1 MLPIDK
7 IIKEYKKLGCPPEVF
22 DPCKMPLKRDK
33 YFVLCSERSVGK
45 TTNVLLFGMV
55 AHEVA
60 GTQIIYI
67 RQHADMITPKNARTL
82 MDTILSFGYVEKVTH
97 GIWSNV
103 RYWAGGWYYCN
114 YDDNG
119 KVSEQDKKPFMVC
132 LGLNQNEYIKSV
144 GNYPEG
150 NIIIFDEF
158 VSRYYQQDEFI
169 LFADVLKTI
178 IRERPDPLVFMLGN
192 TLDRYNQYFA
202 EMELLGV
209 TTSMPLGEHTE
220 VITSKGTPIYV
231 EFVTREKT
239 KQKLTLNKLFFGFK
253 NKKLGSI
260 TGDDWVIIPMQ
271 HIDSTDT
278 DREVITKNLYVT
290 YEGQLLNLEVCY
302 SPKYGTHVC
311 AHFATKIYKD
321 SRIYSVDMMIDSR
334 YRYRW
339 GYDKLDRLVWTLY
352 ERKKFYY
359 ANNSVGVLIDK
370 YADTCKH
377 AKSLY

>member
-7 IIKEYKKLGCPPEVF
+7 IIKEYNKLHIPPEVF
-22 DPCKMPLKRDK
+22 NPCKMPLKRCK

-45 TTNVLLFGMV
+45 TTNVLLFGMI
-55 AHEVA
+55 AHKF
-60 GTQIIYI
+60 GSQIIYI

-82 MDTILSFGYVEKVTH
+82 LDTIISFGYIEKVTDGVWH
-97 GIWSNV
+97 NV

-119 KVSEQDKKPFMVC
+119 KVAEQDKKPFMVC

-144 GNYPEG
+144 GNYPNG
-150 NIIIFDEF
+150 NVIIFDEF
-158 VSRYYQQDEFI
+158 ISRYYQQDEFI
-169 LFADVLKTI
+169 LFADVLKTV
-178 IRERPDPLVFMLGN
+178 IRERHEPLVFMLGN

-220 VITSKGTPIYV
+220 VVTSKGTPIYV
-231 EFVTREKT
+231 EFITREKT
-239 KQKLTLNKLFFGFK
+239 KEKLTLNKLFFGFK

-271 HIDSTDT
+271 HIDSSDE
-278 DREVITKNLYVT
+278 REVIIKNLYVL
-290 YEGQLLNLEVCY
+290 YEGQLINLEVCY
-302 SPKYGTHVC
+302 SEKYGTHIC
-311 AHFATKIYKD
+311 AHFATKTYDD
-321 SRIYSVDMMIDSR
+321 SRIYSVDMMIDNR

-339 GYDKLDRLVWTLY
+339 GYDRLDKIVWGLY

-370 YADTCKH
+370 YASTCKH

>member
-7 IIKEYKKLGCPPEVF
+7 IIKEYNKLHTPPDVF
-22 DPCKMPLKRDK
+22 NPCKMPLKRNK

-82 MDTILSFGYVEKVTH
+82 LDTILAFGYVEKVTH
-97 GIWSNV
+97 GVWSNV

-119 KVSEQDKKPFMVC
+119 KITEQDKKPFMVC

-144 GNYPEG
+144 GNYPNG

-158 VSRYYQQDEFI
+158 ISRYYQQDEFI
-169 LFADVLKTI
+169 LFADVLKTV
-178 IRERPDPLVFMLGN
+178 IRERHEPLVFMLGN

-220 VITSKGTPIYV
+220 VVTSKGTPIYV

-239 KQKLTLNKLFFGFK
+239 KEKLTLNKLFFGFK

-271 HIDSTDT
+271 HIDSKDE
-278 DREVITKNLYVT
+278 REVILKNLYVL
-290 YEGQLLNLEVCY
+290 YEGQIINLELCY
-302 SPKYGTHVC
+302 SANYGTHVC
-311 AHFATKIYKD
+311 AHFANKTYKD
-321 SRIYSVDMMIDSR
+321 SRIYSTDLMVDMR

-339 GYDKLDRLVWTLY
+339 GYDKLDRLIWTLY